1 MAIQIQLRQGTT
13 TEHNTF
19 TGAVG
24 EVTVDTTNKTLRVHD
39 GLTVGGTPLATSADL
54 STNIINYLPLAYPK
68 STPPTGY
75 LVLLGQTI
83 SQSTYPILYGLY
95 GATLPDLRGQ
105 FLRGLDYGRG
115 LDSGRTILSEQGDAI
130 RNIIG
135 AFNSSNFR
143 PMEYTSGAFYLDD
156 TNLLS
161 GGWDSY
167 ISSTSSAPTFDAS
180 RVVPTAN
187 ENRPKNIAF
196 LYIVKA
202 G

>member
-1 MAIQIQLRQGTT
+1 MAVQLQLRKGTT
-13 TEHNTF
+13 TEHNSF

-24 EVTVDTTNKTLRVHD
+24 EVTVDTTKKTLVVHD

-75 LVLLGQTI
+75 LVLMGQTI
-83 SQSTYPILYGLY
+83 SQATYPILYGLY

-105 FLRGLDYGRG
+105 FLRG

-135 AFNSSNFR
+135 AFNSSNFK
-143 PMEYTSGAFYLDD
+143 PMDYTSGAFYLDD
-156 TNLLS
+156 TNSLT

-167 ISSTSSAPTFDAS
+167 VASTSSAPTFDAS

-187 ENRPKNIAF
+187 ENRPKNIVF